1 VPSPLAAGGTSTE
14 AEPRAEPDTGAAP
27 EGVDARGVVPG
38 GVELGRVA
46 AGAVGSGL
54 VCGGARFGLVPVGV
68 VTFGLASEGVT
79 FGLAP
84 GGVRLGPVPA
94 GLVRLSVGEGSMP
107 IGADAMGLVPGS
119 DGLVLTGVGT
129 VGLVVGVVPVGTP
142 GREPRSTPAVVPG
155 PREEAL
161 DESVPNGD
169 HGLRPPGGV
178 VNRAAA
184 PATEEL
190 LPDAGVPAVAG
201 PEPEVDT
208 DPPPP

>member
-1 VPSPLAAGGTSTE
+1 MPSPLAAGGTSTD
-14 AEPRAEPDTGAAP
+14 AEPRAEPDTGTAAD
-27 EGVDARGVVPG
+27 GVDARGVVPS

-54 VCGGARFGLVPVGV
+54 VCGGARSGLVPAGV
-68 VTFGLASEGVT
+68 VTFGLVSE
-79 FGLAP
+79 
-84 GGVRLGPVPA
+84 GVRLGPVPA

-107 IGADAMGLVPGS
+107 DGAAATGLVPGS
-119 DGLVLTGVGT
+119 DGLVPTGVGT
-129 VGLVVGVVPVGTP
+129 VGLVVVGVVPVGTP
-142 GREPRSTPAVVPG
+142 AREPRSTPAVVPG

-161 DESVPNGD
+161 GESVPNGD
-169 HGLRPPGGV
+169 HGLRPSGGV
-178 VNRAAA
+178 VNRGTA
-184 PATEEL
+184 PAAEGL